1 MQYSAFP
8 PIDGQPRNRAILQLW
23 AFGSSPEWEDQ
34 IVKPALHLRLS
45 QQLALTPQL
54 QQAIRLLQLSSV
66 ELETE
71 LREALESNPLLELS
85 EPDEQDGDG
94 QVISPIEMNGSG
106 SAETASNG
114 SDERGND
121 DRSSHETH
129 EDLPYDEPMDL
140 GLERSDYGGGPMP
153 EDVDG
158 MESQDQETED
168 LRDHLLW
175 QLNLT
180 PLSPRDRAI
189 GATIIEAIDDDG
201 YLHEANE
208 VLQGNLVDIFHVD
221 VDEVEA
227 MRHRIQHFDPIGIAS
242 RNLSECLRV
251 QLDAFD
257 QAVPG
262 CATARALVSEH
273 LETLARNDRARL
285 CKVLQ
290 TDSEDLDAA
299 IALIRSLDPKP
310 GAQIN
315 PGKTE
320 FVAPDAYA
328 HKHGGRWI
336 VSLSPNCQPKLA
348 INQHYSG
355 LIARARRDDAN
366 YLRGQLQEAR
376 WLIKSLQ
383 TRADTMLKVATAIV
397 RAQSAFLDF
406 GAEAMRPLVLRDIA
420 EEIGMHE
427 STVSRVT
434 TRKYL
439 HTPRG
444 TFEFKYFFSSGVST
458 VDGGAASATAIQ
470 AMIRKLIG
478 DEMHARPM
486 SDQALAAE
494 LNKRGIEV
502 ARRTVAKY
510 REALNIP
517 SSNDRSRLG

>member
-1 MQYSAFP
+1 
-8 PIDGQPRNRAILQLW
+8 
-23 AFGSSPEWEDQ
+23 
-34 IVKPALHLRLS
+34 VKPALHLRLS

-54 QQAIRLLQLSSV
+54 QQAIRLLQLSSI
-66 ELETE
+66 ELEAE
-71 LREALESNPLLELS
+71 LREALESNPLLELT
-85 EPDEQDGDG
+85 EPSGTEE
-94 QVISPIEMNGSG
+94 SFEPG
-106 SAETASNG
+106 SAEAPATTETASSTETSANG
-114 SDERGND
+114 EEGPTEIR
-121 DRSSHETH
+121 E
-129 EDLPYDEPMDL
+129 ELAYDEPMDM
-140 GLERSDYGGGPMP
+140 GLDRFDYGNGPAP
-153 EDVDG
+153 EDAEG
-158 MESQDQETED
+158 MESQDQEPED

-201 YLHEANE
+201 YLHESSE
-208 VLQGNLVDIFHVD
+208 VIRGILAELHHVNI
-221 VDEVEA
+221 DEVEA
-227 MRHRIQHFDPIGIAS
+227 MRHRIQHFDPIGVAS
-242 RNLSECLRV
+242 RSLSECLSV

-257 QAVPG
+257 PETPG
-262 CATARALVSEH
+262 LLTARSLVNEH
-273 LETLARNDRARL
+273 LEALARNERSRL
-285 CKVLQ
+285 CKQLH
-290 TDSEDLDAA
+290 TSAEDMDAA

-310 GAQIN
+310 GAQVN
-315 PGKTE
+315 PAKTE

-328 HKHGGRWI
+328 HKHNGRWI

-348 INQHYSG
+348 INAHYSG
-355 LIARARRDDAN
+355 LIARARRDDAT

-383 TRADTMLKVATAIV
+383 TRAETMLKVATAIV

-478 DEMHARPM
+478 DETPAKPL

-494 LNKRGIEV
+494 LNRRGIEV